1 MRIEIIHIGNVLL
14 CPPVINLVNMLEDLK
29 IETEL
34 ITTKSDFSVDSFSYI
49 KLIKLPFDY
58 ENDRSLVKKIT
69 NLNKIKSKL
78 WEILDRHKD
87 DDTIIW
93 ITSNIDL
100 KHLGNKITERKYILQ
115 MMELS
120 EDLRYHKK
128 LPLGLN
134 AHSIGESASAVVV
147 PEYNRAHIVK
157 AWWNLSKTPF
167 VLSNKPYNK
176 KIYKKNENVSDDRA
190 ASIIRQIGNRKI
202 ILYQGI
208 IHKERPL
215 DKYIEAVNLLGDEYA
230 FVVMSGGEDIYK
242 DIKSNNYYFIPYI
255 KAPQHLEVTSHAYIG
270 VLSYFPTPSSDY
282 SILNAVFCAPNK
294 TYEYAMFGIPMI
306 GNDNPGL
313 NSIFSQYNCGICI
326 KDFDA
331 EHIAETIKM
340 IENHY
345 DMMQKGANRYY
356 MGTDTLDELRE
367 ILEEVWG

>member
-14 CPPVINLVNMLEDLK
+14 CPPVINLMNMLEDLK

-34 ITTKSDFSVDSFSYI
+34 ITTKSDFNDNGFSYVSVIELSFNYESDRRII
-49 KLIKLPFDY
+49 KKL
-58 ENDRSLVKKIT
+58 T
-69 NLNKIKSKL
+69 NLQKIKKKL
-78 WEILDRHKD
+78 WAILDKHGN

-100 KHLGNKITERKYILQ
+100 KHLGNKITERNYILQ

-120 EDLRYHKK
+120 ENLRYHKK
-128 LPLGLN
+128 FPIELD
-134 AHSIGESASAVVV
+134 AHRIGECAKAVVV
-147 PEYNRAHIVK
+147 PEYTRAHIVK
-157 AWWNLSKTPF
+157 AWWNLSKTPL
-167 VLSNKPYNK
+167 VLSNKPYA
-176 KIYKKNENVSDDRA
+176 NVSYERNETIHSEVA
-190 ASIIRQIGNRKI
+190 ANIIDKIQNKKI

-215 DKYIEAVNLLGDEYA
+215 DKYIEAVDLLGDDYA

-242 DIKSNNYYFIPYI
+242 NIKSSNYYFVPYV
-255 KAPQHLEVTSHAYIG
+255 KAPHHLEITSHAFIG

-313 NSIFSQYNCGICI
+313 NNIFSQFNCGICI
-326 KDFDA
+326 KDFNA
-331 EHIAETIKM
+331 ENIARAIKN
-340 IENHY
+340 IEERY
-345 DMMQKGANRYY
+345 DEMKVGAKRYY
-356 MGTDTLDELRE
+356 DSTDTLEELQK
-367 ILEEVWG
+367 ILSVVGG